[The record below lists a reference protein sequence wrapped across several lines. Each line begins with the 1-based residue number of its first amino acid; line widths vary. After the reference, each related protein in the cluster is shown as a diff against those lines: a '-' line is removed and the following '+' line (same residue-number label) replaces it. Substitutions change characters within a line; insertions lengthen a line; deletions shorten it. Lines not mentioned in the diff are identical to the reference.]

1 MPAPEAVVDRRY
13 LLASMWASGVL
24 GALGVVWGIASRSQM
39 VLLDGAYAVVGI
51 LLSWLLLRASSLAER
66 GPTAKYPYGFQAATP
81 AAVGIQGFVL
91 LATLLY
97 AMYEAVLSIR
107 SGGSE
112 VTAGWAIAYGVIIT
126 AASIVFTSWITRAA
140 GASDVLI
147 AESSAWR
154 LATWRGVGMVIG
166 FAALAVIERSS
177 WSDVGPY
184 VDPVMVLV
192 SCALLVGS
200 PLAMIRGTV
209 VELLEGAPGAHIL
222 DPIVRALDEVR
233 AEHGF
238 DEPELYVAK
247 VGPKLY
253 VEVAASAD
261 ADMTIT
267 QEQTARDQLKQ
278 LLEPVPYDIWLTLEL
293 RPRPSHAP

>member
-1 MPAPEAVVDRRY
+1 MDRRY

-24 GALGVVWGIASRSQM
+24 GALGVVWGIATRSQM

-51 LLSWLLLRASSLAER
+51 VLSWLLLRASSIAER

-91 LATLLY
+91 VATLLY

-107 SGGSE
+107 SGGSD
-112 VTAGWAIAYGVIIT
+112 VTAGWAIAYGVIVT
-126 AASIVFTSWITRAA
+126 VASVAFTRWITRAA

-154 LATWRGVGMVIG
+154 LATWRGVGMVVG
-166 FAALAVIERSS
+166 FAVLAVLERSGQT
-177 WSDVGPY
+177 DLAPY
-184 VDPVMVLV
+184 VDPAMVLI
-192 SCALLVGS
+192 SCALLFGS
-200 PLAMIRGTV
+200 PIAMIRGTV
-209 VELLEGAPGAHIL
+209 VELLEGAPADHVL
-222 DPIVRALDEVR
+222 DPIVAALDVVR

-238 DEPELYVAK
+238 DEPELFVAK

-253 VEVAASAD
+253 VEVSAAAD
-261 ADMTIT
+261 ARTTIVD
-267 QEQTARDQLKQ
+267 EQAARDRLHE

-293 RPRPSHAP
+293 HPRSAGPA